1 MDRDHLKRI
10 IEALIFASGEPI
22 GLAQLSTILADVA
35 EEEIETCVNQL
46 ESEFGDRSFVLK
58 KVSGGFEF
66 VTRPE
71 YARWLKVLY
80 ETKSRSRL
88 TRAALE
94 TLAIIAFKQP
104 ISRVEISAIR
114 GVNSDGVMK
123 SLLEKRMITIS
134 GRASGQGR
142 PLLFSTTK
150 DFLRY
155 FGINDISDLPK
166 PKEIDALLAE
176 GEAGKILEEI
186 GEREPDLEQVSK
198 DSGPADDLT
207 DDAQAQQPEDNSAVE
222 LMEEKK
228 PVVDSAT
235 SNAED

>member
-1 MDRDHLKRI
+1 MDRDHLKRV
-10 IEALIFASGEPI
+10 IEALIFASDAPI
-22 GLAQLSTILADVA
+22 SLAQLSMILADVA
-35 EEEIETCVNQL
+35 KEDIELCIDQL
-46 ESEFGDRSFVLK
+46 KSEYGDRAFALK
-58 KVSGGFEF
+58 KVSGGFEL

-71 YARWLKVLY
+71 YGRWLKALY
-80 ETKSRSRL
+80 ESKSRSRL

-123 SLLEKRMITIS
+123 SLLEKRMVTIS
-134 GRASGQGR
+134 GRAASQGR

-176 GEAGKILEEI
+176 GEAGRIFEEI
-186 GEREPDLEQVSK
+186 GEREPGGDKVSS
-198 DSGPADDLT
+198 DNPPADGSA
-207 DDAQAQQPEDNSAVE
+207 DDSQAQPPDDDGPTEWIA
-222 LMEEKK
+222 EKK
-228 PVVDSAT
+228 PVVDSAAR
-235 SNAED
+235 NAED

>member
-1 MDRDHLKRI
+1 MDKEHLKRV
-10 IEALIFASGEPI
+10 IEALIFASDEPI
-22 GLAQLSTILADVA
+22 SLAQLSTILADVSK
-35 EEEIETCVNQL
+35 EEIETCVNQL
-46 ESEFGDRSFVLK
+46 ESEYNDHAFLLK

-71 YARWLKVLY
+71 YGRWLKVLY

-123 SLLEKRMITIS
+123 SLFEKRMITIS
-134 GRASGQGR
+134 GRATGQGR

-186 GEREPDLEQVSK
+186 GERESGVEKVSK
-198 DSGPADDLT
+198 DSESADGFADNALQS
-207 DDAQAQQPEDNSAVE
+207 DDNGAAE
-222 LMEEKK
+222 LIEEKK

-235 SNAED
+235 SDAED